1 MKSAYEIA
9 MERMEAES
17 GPTRKLDDKE
27 RAQLAQIESKC
38 DAQVAELRIGYEQK
52 LAVAPPTES
61 GPLQEEMTKELARIE
76 ERRESEKDKI
86 WNGPE

>member
-17 GPTRKLDDKE
+17 GPTQKLDDDQ
-27 RAQLAQIESKC
+27 RARLTEIEKKY
-38 DAQVAELRIGYEQK
+38 DAQAAELRLSYDQK
-52 LAVAPPTES
+52 LAETNPLEQ
-61 GPLQEEMTKELARIE
+61 GPVQEQMAAELARVE
-76 ERRESEKDKI
+76 ERRESEKDKV